1 MRLRRLLSGII
12 SRSYMSPLFD
22 TLEPRRLFAV
32 DLICYGV
39 QIDSYDANSGT
50 IKYTVAIANTGS
62 TDAPPQAI
70 GGIFLSKD
78 QTVNNGDDIRI
89 ADIAPSETTH
99 FENKFLKGTAQI
111 PLKTL
116 PGDYFLG
123 CALDINNV
131 VDELSNN
138 NNYAFSAHTISVPK
152 EFNLSFDGTNGA
164 DTMIVNQPTPSVVT
178 ITINKS
184 LKTYAIDR
192 IASLTLNGLSGNDTI
207 RVLPTLALPVA
218 INGGDGHDSIDG
230 GGAGDVLNGGKGRDT
245 IHGFGGRDIIRG
257 GPDNDFLFGD
267 SKGDRIWGDAGT
279 DFIDGGSGDDRLDG
293 GLGVDSI
300 YGSGGNDI
308 ITAKDTAA
316 DVIYGGPDSDKADLD
331 PLDFRSGVEIVT

>member
-1 MRLRRLLSGII
+1 
-12 SRSYMSPLFD
+12 MSSFFD

-78 QTVNNGDDIRI
+78 QTVNNGDDIRL
-89 ADIAPSETTH
+89 ADISPSETTH
-99 FENKFLKGTAQI
+99 FANKFLTGSAQI
-111 PLKTL
+111 PLKTA

-138 NNYAFSAHTISVPK
+138 NNYAFSAHTINVPK
-152 EFNLSFDGTNGA
+152 AFNLSIDGTDKA
-164 DTMIVNQPTPSVVT
+164 DMMIVNQPTPT
-178 ITINKS
+178 IISITVNKS
-184 LKTYAIDR
+184 LKTYARDR

-207 RVLPTLALPVA
+207 RVLPTLDLPVV

-230 GGAGDVLNGGKGRDT
+230 GAAGDTINGGKGRDT
-245 IHGFGGRDIIRG
+245 IHGMGGRDIIHG
-257 GPDNDFLFGD
+257 GADIDFLFGD
-267 SKGDRIWGDAGT
+267 SKGDRIWGDAGA

-308 ITAKDTAA
+308 ITARDKAA
-316 DVIYGGPDSDKADLD
+316 DVIYGGSDSDKADLD
-331 PLDFRSGVEIVT
+331 PIDFRSSVEIVT